1 MAENR
6 NQNQNPG
13 QNQNQNQ
20 GQGQNRGGNQN
31 RGNPAGNIS
40 QQDKIKGGQHSAEQ
54 QTRDDQG
61 QFAGKEGQGGG
72 NRGGAPG
79 RGDGGNMD

>member
-6 NQNQNPG
+6 NQNQNMD

-20 GQGQNRGGNQN
+20 GQSRGRDQNRGGAQN

-40 QQDKIKGGQHSAEQ
+40 QQDKIKGGQHSAQQ

-61 QFAGKEGQGGG
+61 QFAGKEGQGD
-72 NRGGAPG
+72 AG
-79 RGDGGNMD
+79 RGDEGELD